1 MVEKAS
7 SSHEQTTSEP
17 VPPLTEFQYSIL
29 AVLQTEGPE
38 YGLGIKRTLEQRY
51 ETSINHGR
59 LYPNLDDLAELDLL
73 TIGQRDRRTN
83 EYTITDLGT
92 RTLETRIE
100 YLNTLSTDSATETN

>member
-1 MVEKAS
+1 MVEQ
-7 SSHEQTTSEP
+7 SHPSQEHTTPES

-29 AVLQTEGPE
+29 AVLEQEGPE

-59 LYPNLDDLAELDLL
+59 LYPNLDDLAELNLL

-92 RTLETRIE
+92 RTLKNRIE
-100 YLNTLSTDSATETN
+100 YLNTLSTDSATDTN